1 MDTPFILNVRKEYK
15 ALRPSEQKVA
25 DCLIRS
31 DFELAELTIDEL
43 AERAEVSQPT
53 VIRFTRAMGLSGF
66 RELKTILLKESAE
79 HRKERDMGEILTF
92 DVNPSDKLVDI
103 PVKVTRANIQQLE
116 NTLKNLSALEL
127 IRAVEA
133 IAKGRRIL
141 LSAAENS
148 CTVAEDLATKLIY
161 LGIDAV
167 FYQDV
172 YRQNLCA
179 CSLSPED
186 TAIGISYT
194 GASESTVDTL
204 RIAKEA
210 GAVTIAVT
218 NHEKAYI
225 NRYADIILC
234 SGNEQYF
241 YRNALFSRCAQLAIV
256 DMLYSGLLITD
267 FERFTENLDQR
278 SFVSEK
284 FSLEKKEGKL

>member
-1 MDTPFILNVRKEYK
+1 M
-15 ALRPSEQKVA
+15 
-25 DCLIRS
+25 
-31 DFELAELTIDEL
+31 
-43 AERAEVSQPT
+43 
-53 VIRFTRAMGLSGF
+53 
-66 RELKTILLKESAE
+66 
-79 HRKERDMGEILTF
+79 
-92 DVNPSDKLVDI
+92 
-103 PVKVTRANIQQLE
+103 
-116 NTLKNLSALEL
+116 
-127 IRAVEA
+127 
-133 IAKGRRIL
+133 
-141 LSAAENS
+141 
-148 CTVAEDLATKLIY
+148 
-161 LGIDAV
+161 
-167 FYQDV
+167 
-172 YRQNLCA
+172 
-179 CSLSPED
+179 
-186 TAIGISYT
+186 
-194 GASESTVDTL
+194 DTL